1 MGASKSIS
9 AAPSC
14 PDVKR
19 SAEDF
24 DAAYYARHYE
34 DPESRASDAAAI
46 ERLGAFVFRY
56 LDYLHVDIDSVLDLG
71 CGLGHWKP
79 VVAAHAPEAS
89 YHGVEWSPYLCEKFG
104 WERGSV
110 TEYQGKPAD
119 PVVCQ
124 GVLQYLDDAEAT
136 AALERLHA
144 LTRTA
149 LYLEVLTELDLQVAC
164 DTSRTDGEVFLRT
177 GKWYWEALAGKFI
190 AVGGGLFLPTD
201 TDVPLFELE
210 SLDPRL

>member
-1 MGASKSIS
+1 MFGEGAKMSVIESKCFMTKGPRTIL
-9 AAPSC
+9 
-14 PDVKR
+14 
-19 SAEDF
+19 
-24 DAAYYARHYE
+24 
-34 DPESRASDAAAI
+34 RAVI
-46 ERLGAFVFRY
+46 
-56 LDYLHVDIDSVLDLG
+56 
-71 CGLGHWKP
+71 
-79 VVAAHAPEAS
+79 
-89 YHGVEWSPYLCEKFG
+89 
-104 WERGSV
+104 
-110 TEYQGKPAD
+110 QGKPAD
-119 PVVCQ
+119 LVVCQ